1 MRNIFIKCRL
11 MTGKSSVRLW
21 LLLLIILLSMAGMW
35 LIGLHARAVEGRTAG
50 SVTDNIAGK
59 IIRFHVIANS
69 DGKRDQ
75 LLKLKVRDALIDELS
90 PYLDEAADIES
101 SRRII
106 EDKIPALK
114 ELAEKVL
121 TDEGSFSPVTV
132 TLGNC
137 YFPLKVYGNYTF
149 PPGTYEALQ
158 VKIGKASGKNWWC
171 VMFPPLCLV
180 DETYNIV
187 DEEGDKKLQLL
198 LDEDEYEALLEKDV
212 PVKVKFKLWKY
223 IKKLFSGKD

>member
-1 MRNIFIKCRL
+1 MRKSKLKPCLDLIHALIKDIL
-11 MTGKSSVRLW
+11 QNKSRICA
-21 LLLLIILLSMAGMW
+21 LLLLSVLALTWVFTRSLRINDAG
-35 LIGLHARAVEGRTAG
+35 R
-50 SVTDNIAGK
+50 SNPD

-69 DGKRDQ
+69 DSKDDQ
-75 LLKLKVRDALIDELS
+75 QLKYEVKDALVKLLKPCLGHARDV
-90 PYLDEAADIES
+90 DEARA
-101 SRRII
+101 II
-106 EDKIPALK
+106 GEMLPAIR
-114 ELAEKVL
+114 ETAERVISENGY
-121 TDEGSFSPVTV
+121 DYPVTAS
-132 TLGNC
+132 LASS
-137 YFPLKVYGNYTF
+137 YFPMKVYGDYTF
-149 PPGTYEALQ
+149 PPGNYEALQ
-158 VKIGKASGKNWWC
+158 VRIGDAEGKNWWC